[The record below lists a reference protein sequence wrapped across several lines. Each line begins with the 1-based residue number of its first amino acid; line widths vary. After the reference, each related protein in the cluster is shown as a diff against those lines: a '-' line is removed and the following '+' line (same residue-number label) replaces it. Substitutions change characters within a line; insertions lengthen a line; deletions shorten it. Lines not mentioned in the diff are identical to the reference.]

1 MPIHPFAEG
10 AGYLASAL
18 VFVTFL
24 MKDMRPLRIT
34 AILSNIA
41 FIAYGALNWLPPI
54 LFLHVLLLPV
64 NILRL
69 KEMDRYP

>member
-1 MPIHPFAEG
+1 MSIHTLSEG
-10 AGYLASAL
+10 AGYLASLL
-18 VFVTFL
+18 VLLTFL

-41 FIAYGALNWLPPI
+41 FIAYAGLNWLPPV
-54 LFLHVLLLPV
+54 LVLHVLLLPV

-69 KEMDRYP
+69 RQADR